1 MVLFFTGWGIQK
13 AVTVIL
19 LVSEL
24 SIGKFYRFKFYRVF
38 SQNFTDFRGVS
49 HLDFHVYKLKVDF
62 SYFLLCSIFL
72 PLTLKMLTFYE
83 LIYST
88 PIEACIS
95 RLGMSVTTQG
105 GSGRQYVTG
114 SRRNLS
120 KYRFVL
126 LNVYRFRET

>member
-1 MVLFFTGWGIQK
+1 MQTHKI
-13 AVTVIL
+13 
-19 LVSEL
+19 
-24 SIGKFYRFKFYRVF
+24 
-38 SQNFTDFRGVS
+38 
-49 HLDFHVYKLKVDF
+49 KLQTEEA
-62 SYFLLCSIFL
+62 
-72 PLTLKMLTFYE
+72 PL
-83 LIYST
+83 
-88 PIEACIS
+88 S